1 MLSILFLKKHST
13 ASVSSLTCPGV
24 IQWEKALK
32 STTRPIKCVA
42 QKARVIVGF
51 RAMTSALSL
60 LAHFYWQTRILLYFD
75 FGRFWAFA
83 KLPRARN
90 GRFEFAWDRCLCSYT
105 VLWVFDT
112 WACCR
117 VAATLEQVWVM
128 AWVPHVWSV
137 GRPMRTNSVTNFR
150 RCLFILWWSNLGLFG
165 FCENVA
171 SSSF

>member
-1 MLSILFLKKHST
+1 MLSILFRKKHST

-32 STTRPIKCVA
+32 STTRPMKCVA

-83 KLPRARN
+83 KLPGACN
-90 GRFEFAWDRCLCSYT
+90 GRFEFAWDRCLCS
-105 VLWVFDT
+105 DT
-112 WACCR
+112 RQHSAR
-117 VAATLEQVWVM
+117 AIKLQIVMHYLEFGGSGLRLLM
-128 AWVPHVWSV
+128 APKHRYLRFWEKTPALFHVCIF
-137 GRPMRTNSVTNFR
+137 TK
-150 RCLFILWWSNLGLFG
+150 CK
-165 FCENVA
+165 
-171 SSSF
+171 